1 MAKKNRD
8 VGYAVALFGAKGV
21 IRILL
26 YVLVAI
32 FFISIAR
39 MSFVFGYSIF
49 NEQAIASEPGQD
61 VLVEIPE
68 GASTREIADILVAG
82 EYYYGYATQWNA
94 NIFTE
99 YSNGLIDMHDWIDG
113 SVSEVKTVDMSN
125 KWLQPLSHDT
135 VIPEGKVFL
144 LYGKG
149 ELDQV
154 VWKDNL
160 LDEDVV
166 VKSDNFIVYGFNSY
180 DEMKMKIQ
188 DGV

>member
-49 NEQAIASEPGQD
+49 NEQAIASAPGQD

-68 GASTREIADILVAG
+68 GASTREIADILVKNDLIESGWIFIAQERLSSYHGQLQSGTYLLNTSEKPTQMMRILAG
-82 EYYYGYATQWNA
+82 
-94 NIFTE
+94 IDTE
-99 YSNGLIDMHDWIDG
+99 GQPG
-113 SVSEVKTVDMSN
+113 SGS
-125 KWLQPLSHDT
+125 Q
-135 VIPEGKVFL
+135 
-144 LYGKG
+144 G
-149 ELDQV
+149 EEE
-154 VWKDNL
+154 KEN
-160 LDEDVV
+160 
-166 VKSDNFIVYGFNSY
+166 
-180 DEMKMKIQ
+180 
-188 DGV
+188 

>member
-68 GASTREIADILVAG
+68 GASTREIADILVKNDLIESGWIFIAQERLSSYHGKLQSGTYLLAG
-82 EYYYGYATQWNA
+82 IG
-94 NIFTE
+94 FD
-99 YSNGLIDMHDWIDG
+99 ID
-113 SVSEVKTVDMSN
+113 
-125 KWLQPLSHDT
+125 
-135 VIPEGKVFL
+135 F
-144 LYGKG
+144 
-149 ELDQV
+149 
-154 VWKDNL
+154 
-160 LDEDVV
+160 
-166 VKSDNFIVYGFNSY
+166 
-180 DEMKMKIQ
+180 
-188 DGV
+188 

>member
-49 NEQAIASEPGQD
+49 NEQAIASAPGQD

-68 GASTREIADILVAG
+68 GASTREIADILVKNDLIESGWIFIAQERLSSYHGKLQSGTYLLNTSEKPTEMMRILAG
-82 EYYYGYATQWNA
+82 
-94 NIFTE
+94 IDTE
-99 YSNGLIDMHDWIDG
+99 GQPGAG
-113 SVSEVKTVDMSN
+113 S
-125 KWLQPLSHDT
+125 Q
-135 VIPEGKVFL
+135 
-144 LYGKG
+144 G
-149 ELDQV
+149 EEE
-154 VWKDNL
+154 KEN
-160 LDEDVV
+160 
-166 VKSDNFIVYGFNSY
+166 
-180 DEMKMKIQ
+180 
-188 DGV
+188 

>member
-8 VGYAVALFGAKGV
+8 VGYAVALFVAKGV

-68 GASTREIADILVAG
+68 GASTREIADILVKNDLIESGWIFIAQERLSSYHGKLQSGTYLLNTSEKPTEMMRILAG
-82 EYYYGYATQWNA
+82 VD
-94 NIFTE
+94 TE
-99 YSNGLIDMHDWIDG
+99 GQPGTG
-113 SVSEVKTVDMSN
+113 SS
-125 KWLQPLSHDT
+125 
-135 VIPEGKVFL
+135 
-144 LYGKG
+144 G
-149 ELDQV
+149 E
-154 VWKDNL
+154 
-160 LDEDVV
+160 E
-166 VKSDNFIVYGFNSY
+166 
-180 DEMKMKIQ
+180 
-188 DGV
+188 